1 MSINLNQNEILR
13 LLKEWR
19 ENGNKKAIE
28 LLIEKYSD
36 IVKGYAVRFGKKG
49 ISIQDLVSAG
59 NIGLINALKT
69 FDYNETNIAKLTAHV
84 KRGILDS
91 INAEIED
98 YIKFSKGVLHF
109 NDKIST
115 GKCRERNT
123 IKNLVATENDYDEES
138 DEYEKLYKG
147 LKTLTKRERDI
158 LFLRFGLE
166 AEKIKT
172 QEELAEI
179 YGCTKEEVEITE
191 QKALKKMRNQ
201 NFNN

>member
-1 MSINLNQNEILR
+1 MSSNLNQNEILR

-19 ENGNKKAIE
+19 ENGNIKAIE
-28 LLIEKYSD
+28 LLIENYSD

-69 FDYNETNIAKLTAHV
+69 FDYNETNIAKLTTHV

-123 IKNLVATENDYDEES
+123 IKNLVATQNDYDEES

>member
-69 FDYNETNIAKLTAHV
+69 FDYNETNIAKLTTHV

-123 IKNLVATENDYDEES
+123 IKNLVATQNDYDEES